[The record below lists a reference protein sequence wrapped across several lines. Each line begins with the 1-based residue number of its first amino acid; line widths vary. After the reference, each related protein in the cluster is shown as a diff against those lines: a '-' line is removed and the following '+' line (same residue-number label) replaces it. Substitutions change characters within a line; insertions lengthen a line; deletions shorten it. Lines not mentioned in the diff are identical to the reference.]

1 MQLIKEIGGE
11 ENIIGMLP
19 GRNIFAIFPGDFF
32 ERKTF
37 GQGNKYLGNFVQN
50 DEDGQLGN
58 SKVKMDCWRI
68 GPLQK
73 KFEFVFFVFS

>member
-1 MQLIKEIGGE
+1 MQLIKEIGGGKHYWDVARE
-11 ENIIGMLP
+11 K
-19 GRNIFAIFPGDFF
+19 IFAIFPGDFF

-58 SKVKMDCWRI
+58 SKVKMDCWII
-68 GPLQK
+68 GQLQK
-73 KFEFVFFVFS
+73 KFEFVFFVFC

>member
-1 MQLIKEIGGE
+1 MQLIKEIGGGKHYWDVARE
-11 ENIIGMLP
+11 KHFCNFSRRL
-19 GRNIFAIFPGDFF
+19 F
-32 ERKTF
+32 ERKNIWARKQIF
-37 GQGNKYLGNFVQN
+37 GQLCPN